1 VADFLRH
8 PITVF
13 VLSLVILWL
22 SVHFGSYLTTKLEPV
37 TEEERKDLDLIIGA
51 SLTLLALIIGF
62 SFSMAVSRYD
72 QRKLYEENEANAIGS
87 EYSRM
92 NLLPAADAAK
102 GRQLLGEY
110 LNQRML
116 FYTATDSRQLDAV
129 RAETAKLE
137 GEMLSTVQGVA
148 AAQQTATIALV
159 VNGMDEVMNRERST
173 QAEWW
178 NRIPEG
184 AWLLMFGLAIICCV
198 LTGHGARRKGLL
210 PFMVLPLL
218 VALAFF
224 LIADIDTPRHGVI
237 RVAPENL
244 ISLAQS
250 LQAR

>member
-1 VADFLRH
+1 VADILRH
-8 PITVF
+8 PLTVF
-13 VLSLVILWL
+13 VLALVILWL
-22 SVHFGSYLTTKLEPV
+22 SVYVGSYLTTKIEPV

-62 SFSMAVSRYD
+62 SFAMAVSRYD
-72 QRKLYEENEANAIGS
+72 ERKLYEENEANAIGT

-102 GRQLLGEY
+102 GRQLLEEY
-110 LNQRML
+110 LNQRLL
-116 FYTATDSRQLDAV
+116 FYTVRDEQQLDAV

-137 GEMLSTVQGVA
+137 GQMLSTVQGVA
-148 AAQQTATIALV
+148 ATQQTATMALV
-159 VNGMDEVMNRERST
+159 VYGLDEVLNRERST

-184 AWLLMFGLAIICCV
+184 AWLLMFGLAIICCM

-210 PFMVLPLL
+210 PFMILPLL
-218 VALAFF
+218 LAIAFF

-237 RVAPENL
+237 RVVPENL
-244 ISLAQS
+244 ISLGQS
-250 LQAR
+250 LQTR

>member
-1 VADFLRH
+1 MADILRH

-22 SVHFGSYLTTKLEPV
+22 SVYVGSYLSAKVAPV

-62 SFSMAVSRYD
+62 SFAMAVGRYD
-72 QRKLYEENEANAIGS
+72 ERKLYEENEANAIGT
-87 EYSRM
+87 EHSRM

-102 GRQLLGEY
+102 GRQLLTAY

-116 FYTATDSRQLDAV
+116 FYTATDPQQLDAV
-129 RAETAKLE
+129 RGETTKLE
-137 GEMLSTVQGVA
+137 GQMLSVVQGVA
-148 AAQQTATIALV
+148 ATDQTVTIALV
-159 VNGMDEVMNRERST
+159 AYGLDEVLNKERST

-198 LTGHGARRKGLL
+198 LTGHASRRKGLL

-218 VALAFF
+218 LAIAFF

-237 RVAPENL
+237 RVVPENL
-244 ISLAQS
+244 ISLAQQ